1 MRPPALCLDTLRLRC
16 RPFHRPPQTV
26 KCQPGSIV
34 PTRALRARAGGLA
47 KAGKPT
53 RVAANHFRMKL
64 SATQAFH
71 YDVAIDRLL
80 SEEETA
86 KAAARKAKGERWLG
100 WWSGEG
106 GGRGAGGVHPSCRGP
121 AALHS
126 SAAIRVFATDRSV
139 RLI

>member
-1 MRPPALCLDTLRLRC
+1 MRLPALRLDTADPAL
-16 RPFHRPPQTV
+16 PPLHANPQVV

-64 SATQAFH
+64 SASQAFH

-86 KAAARKAKGERWLG
+86 RRDGKR
-100 WWSGEG
+100 G
-106 GGRGAGGVHPSCRGP
+106 GTQGQG
-121 AALHS
+121 
-126 SAAIRVFATDRSV
+126 
-139 RLI
+139 